1 MVSTVG
7 RIKKRDGTV
16 ADFNQDKI
24 TNAIHKAM
32 ESEGVKDM
40 SIAKTASD
48 IVCFMIEE
56 KFGGYT
62 IPSVEQIQ
70 DVVEMV
76 LMKQGYHDVAKSYIL
91 YRAKHKGIREAKRI
105 GINLERLVKDYLG
118 NADWKIRENSNEGV
132 QSFSGLNA
140 RVSGEVLSNF
150 ALNQIYTERAKKAH
164 EDGEFHIHD
173 LSYPIVGYCAGW
185 SLENLIRKG
194 FGHVPNPVSY
204 THLRAHE
211 TDSYLVCRLLLEKKK
226 K

>member
-76 LMKQGYHDVAKSYIL
+76 L
-91 YRAKHKGIREAKRI
+91 
-105 GINLERLVKDYLG
+105 
-118 NADWKIRENSNEGV
+118 
-132 QSFSGLNA
+132 
-140 RVSGEVLSNF
+140 
-150 ALNQIYTERAKKAH
+150 
-164 EDGEFHIHD
+164 
-173 LSYPIVGYCAGW
+173 
-185 SLENLIRKG
+185 
-194 FGHVPNPVSY
+194 
-204 THLRAHE
+204 
-211 TDSYLVCRLLLEKKK
+211 
-226 K
+226 